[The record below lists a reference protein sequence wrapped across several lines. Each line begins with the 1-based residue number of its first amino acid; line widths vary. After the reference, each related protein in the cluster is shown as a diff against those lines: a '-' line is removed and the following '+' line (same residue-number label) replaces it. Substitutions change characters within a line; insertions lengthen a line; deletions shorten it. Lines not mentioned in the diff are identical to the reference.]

1 MPGASFSASTTVSN
15 IVLSIG
21 SGIYKDIRKRFPWYE
36 SDWKDVGNNKL
47 RVAAAST
54 YIFFASVVPALAFGE
69 QFASETDGLIN
80 VVHVLAACAT
90 TGVMQAV
97 FGGQPLLIVGVA
109 EPIVLVY
116 KYMYDF
122 AKDREDL
129 GRNLFLAWSSWVCV
143 FTAIFVAVL
152 AVTNACVYINKF
164 TRFAGEAFGALIAIL
179 FMQQAI
185 KGLVE
190 EFQREELTSDGRTMN
205 GLWSLFL
212 AFGMVITSLMI
223 RKARKWRF
231 LFAPLRALLAD
242 YGVPL
247 LVVVWT
253 GLSYAVDYPGVPAR
267 VQTPNTWDVK
277 DCWKVTTVMSS
288 VPSKYIGAAVI
299 PAIIITVLFF
309 FDHNVSSQLAQQPEF
324 NLKKPSTYHY
334 DMMLLALMTLL
345 CGLLGIPP
353 VNGVIPQ
360 SPMHTKSLALVESG
374 QRKRQREHASANG
387 IREGSKGVNGTSTE
401 ISTPPHDGGAYI
413 PLRVAEQR
421 GSGLAQALAIGACL
435 GLTPAIRWLPTAVLW
450 GYFAFMAC
458 ESLPGSQ
465 LWERILLL
473 LTDPK
478 RRYMALEE
486 QHVAFLETVPFKV
499 IAAFT
504 ALQTVIV
511 LGIYGITWAGV
522 AGVLFPIPIMLLVPF
537 RQYIMP
543 KMFNAVYL
551 EELDKLTEEEAGPLP
566 HEEAIREAQEQGLGI
581 EDGQE
586 EEDIESEMAHFRV
599 VHHASHREIEA
610 RRSSIRHRHSRNDNS
625 SNNSN
630 HNDNNDQGN
639 SV

>member
-36 SDWKDVGNNKL
+36 SDWKDIGKNKL

-69 QFASETDGLIN
+69 QFSSETDGLIN

-97 FGGQPLLIVGVA
+97 FGGQPLLIV
-109 EPIVLVY
+109 
-116 KYMYDF
+116 
-122 AKDREDL
+122 
-129 GRNLFLAWSSWVCV
+129 
-143 FTAIFVAVL
+143 VL

-374 QRKRQREHASANG
+374 QRKRQREHPSANG
-387 IREGSKGVNGTSTE
+387 IREGSKGVDGTSTE
-401 ISTPPHDGGAYI
+401 TPTPPHDGGAYI

>member
-1 MPGASFSASTTVSN
+1 MALYLAS
-15 IVLSIG
+15 
-21 SGIYKDIRKRFPWYE
+21 
-36 SDWKDVGNNKL
+36 
-47 RVAAAST
+47 RVTAAAT

-80 VVHVLAACAT
+80 VVHVLSAT
-90 TGVMQAV
+90 AMTGVIQAV

-129 GRNLFLAWSSWVCV
+129 GRTLFLAWSSWVCV

-152 AVTNACVYINKF
+152 AVTNACMYINKF

-190 EFQREELTSDGRTMN
+190 EFQNDELTSDARMMN

-212 AFGMVITSLMI
+212 AFGMLITSLMV

-277 DCWKVTTVMSS
+277 ESWKVTTVMSS

-309 FDHNVSSQLAQQPEF
+309 FDHNVSSQLSQQPEF

-334 DMMLLALMTLL
+334 DMMLLALMTLM

-374 QRKRQREHASANG
+374 GRKRKSEYTSANG
-387 IREGSKGVNGTSTE
+387 LRKASEGEDSTSTDP
-401 ISTPPHDGGAYI
+401 SKSAPDGGAYI

-421 GSGLAQALAIGACL
+421 GSGLFQALAIGACL

-504 ALQTVIV
+504 ALQAFIV

-543 KMFNAVYL
+543 KMFNTVYL

-581 EDGQE
+581 EDEQ
-586 EEDIESEMAHFRV
+586 EEDIESELAHFRV
-599 VHHASHREIEA
+599 VHHASHRDIEA
-610 RRSSIRHRHSRNDNS
+610 RRSTIRHRSSRNDISN
-625 SNNSN
+625 NNSN

-639 SV
+639 GV